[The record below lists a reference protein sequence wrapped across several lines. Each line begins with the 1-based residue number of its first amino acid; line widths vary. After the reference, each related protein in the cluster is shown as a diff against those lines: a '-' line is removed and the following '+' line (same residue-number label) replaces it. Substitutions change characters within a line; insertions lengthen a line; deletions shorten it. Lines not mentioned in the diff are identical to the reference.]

1 MGKPDIDIK
10 LDDLV
15 LRSDEHILDDKE
27 PVEEEEKVVVEEA
40 LQVRRNKLL
49 DYASRGFKT
58 LEDAYMF
65 TQTDTFDRLGE
76 ADKQEYIAWLNK

>member
-15 LRSDEHILDDKE
+15 LRSDEHIIDDKE
-27 PVEEEEKVVVEEA
+27 PVEEEEKVVVEEP
-40 LQVRRNKLL
+40 VKVKRNKHL